1 MKYTD
6 EQKEW
11 IKNNCT
17 GISIR
22 NLTDLF
28 NEKFNTNATIEQIR
42 YYLRKHKMSTGFDGK
57 FKKGNIPYNK
67 GKKGLNKPNKTS
79 FKKGNIPHNHRPV
92 GSERINIDG
101 YTEVKVAEPAKWVSK
116 QRYIWE
122 QNYGKIKPGYAVF
135 FADGDKTNFNIDN
148 LVLLSRREILMMTS
162 KNLIQNDAD
171 LTKTGIMIANMLLK
185 IKDKERE
192 AKDE

>member
-17 GISIR
+17 GISTYK
-22 NLTDLF
+22 LADLF
-28 NEKFNTNATIEQIR
+28 NEKFNTNITREQIR
-42 YYLRKHKMSTGFDGK
+42 YYLKNHKLSTGLDGR

-67 GKKGLNKPNKTS
+67 GTKGLNKPNKTS

-92 GSERINIDG
+92 GSERLNVDG
-101 YTEVKVAEPAKWVSK
+101 YTEVKVGEPDKWVSK

-122 QNYGKIKPGYAVF
+122 QNYGKIKRGYVVI
-135 FADGDKTNFNIDN
+135 FADRDKTNFNIDN
-148 LVLLSRREILMMTS
+148 LVLISNRELQIMNS
-162 KNLIQNDAD
+162 KKLI
-171 LTKTGIMIANMLLK
+171 
-185 IKDKERE
+185 
-192 AKDE
+192 

>member
-42 YYLRKHKMSTGFDGK
+42 YYLRKHKLSTGLDGR

-67 GKKGLNKPNKTS
+67 GTKGLNKPNKTS
-79 FKKGNIPHNHRPV
+79 FKKGDIPHNRRPV
-92 GSERINIDG
+92 GSERLNKDG
-101 YTEVKVAEPAKWVSK
+101 HTEVKVGPDKWVSK

-122 QNYGKIKPGYAVF
+122 QNYGKIKRGYVVI
-135 FADGDKTNFNIDN
+135 FADRDKTNFNIDN
-148 LVLLSRREILMMTS
+148 LVLISNRELLIMNR
-162 KNLIQNDAD
+162 KKLIQNDAD
-171 LTKTGIMIANMLLK
+171 LTKTGIMIANVLIK